1 MAIYLENPFG
11 PLPDVNKKNYSRNR
25 LTLTLTLTLTAIR
38 RQVFVFVFVIV
49 FSITGA
55 QVGLSAGVA
64 KISYHRFLFLRV
76 FTQNTQHSACFGLP
90 SAKMLRVFARLLRV
104 FAACF

>member
-11 PLPDVNKKNYSRNR
+11 PLPDVNKKFTPATSVV
-25 LTLTLTLTLTAIR
+25 L
-38 RQVFVFVFVIV
+38 
-49 FSITGA
+49 ITGA
-55 QVGLSAGVA
+55 KVGLSAGVA